1 MDPTLEKVLK
11 KYQAISKNMM
21 DLADIKP
28 PIPLPPIKTY
38 KIQGSGNNIY
48 TISKRGSTVDCS
60 CPGFV
65 YRRKCKH
72 ISAFLYSWKRQ
83 YLSKNDIQEPFK
95 IKDLS
100 SKNCGFQKKK
110 VEKKI
115 NKIND
120 LQGYLTY
127 PWKCGIIMFETEI

>member
-11 KYQAISKNMM
+11 KYRAISKNLM

-72 ISAFLYSWKRQ
+72 ISAFLYS
-83 YLSKNDIQEPFK
+83 
-95 IKDLS
+95 
-100 SKNCGFQKKK
+100 
-110 VEKKI
+110 
-115 NKIND
+115 
-120 LQGYLTY
+120 
-127 PWKCGIIMFETEI
+127 